1 MPGENQRLDQISIG
15 HIRTFVAA
23 AKASNFSEA
32 AKELGTSRAYVS
44 RAVKVLEARLDMQL
58 FQRTTRDVSLTPAG
72 RELLL
77 GFEGVLYRL
86 EAITD
91 MASSRER
98 GLEGSIRLSTSR
110 AFGVHYVLLLVDRFM
125 ALHPGIRVEVEL
137 SEEIDNLIR
146 SNLDLV
152 VRIGPLADSSL
163 VCRRLAELELVLAVP
178 QTIVARFGLPDAIDD
193 LTHIPAIEFEVP
205 GTGRVFPWQFMVD
218 GIARE
223 FAPTSVVGRFRT
235 PEMLVTAVLAG
246 RGMTQIPRYLVESAV
261 LSRTVEL
268 GLTANPIPKVPVSI
282 CFPAQRELNTRLR
295 TFVDFM
301 VAECPDVF

>member
-1 MPGENQRLDQISIG
+1 MSRENQRLNQISIG

-32 AKELGTSRAYVS
+32 AKELGTSRAFVS

-58 FQRTTRDVSLTPAG
+58 FQRTTRDVSLTSAG

-98 GLEGSIRLSTSR
+98 ALEGSIRLSTSR
-110 AFGVHYVLLLVDRFM
+110 AFGVHYILPVADRST

-137 SEEIDNLIR
+137 SEEIHNLIR

-152 VRIGPLADSSL
+152 IRIGPLADSSL
-163 VCRRLAELELVLAVP
+163 VCRRLGEMELVLAVP
-178 QTIVARFGLPDAIDD
+178 QTIIEKFGLPETVDD
-193 LTHIPAIEFEVP
+193 LAHIPAIEFEVP
-205 GTGRVFPWQFMVD
+205 GTGRVFPWRFMLD
-218 GIARE
+218 GTVHD
-223 FAPTSVVGRFRT
+223 FAPTSVVGRFQT

-246 RGMTQIPRYLVESAV
+246 RGMTQIPRYLFESAV
-261 LSRTVEL
+261 LSRAVEL
-268 GLTANPIPKVPVSI
+268 GMTDSHIPKVSVSI

-301 VAECPDVF
+301 AAECPNVF